1 MIKHLK
7 SSKVRPNIEC
17 ANPKATW
24 IRTGRD
30 TAHKVCHFIM
40 AQGRLTD
47 DIQIDRW
54 TNEGGALAELTT
66 ERSPYLN

>member
-7 SSKVRPNIEC
+7 CPKVQPNIVC

-24 IRTGRD
+24 IRKGRD

-54 TNEGGALAELTT
+54 VNEGGAIAELQ
-66 ERSPYLN
+66 LNARPN